1 MADQPDPQQTSEK
14 LAEVLKELALK
25 IERLKQLYEQYFMG
39 IERMEPMVARKECTR
54 TILLLQ
60 QGYIRNTALR
70 YRFNTMLQKWGSYTT
85 YWSRTLREIENGTYV
100 RHIQKAA
107 RAAAEKGRVL
117 PAEMRLKGALHSE
130 APASEEM
137 RPTQGKPQPIL
148 TPPGMPVKPGA
159 PLQTPPARTG
169 VPALPQGAKPS
180 GPPPVPGR
188 ASPPPIP
195 GAARPPVPPE
205 AARPPV
211 PSSGVPGMSENDLR
225 ALHRKYSEAR
235 VAAGDNAPVRYES
248 LVATLQKQA
257 PKLLEQP
264 GVRGVRFDVSV
275 RDGKAVLKAIPTK

>member
-1 MADQPDPQQTSEK
+1 MADQPDPQQTAEK

-60 QGYIRNTALR
+60 QQYIRNTALR
-70 YRFNTMLQKWGSYTT
+70 YKFNTMLQKWGSYTT

-107 RAAAEKGRVL
+107 RAAAEKGRTL

-137 RPTQGKPQPIL
+137 RPTAGKPQPIL

-159 PLQTPPARTG
+159 PLQAPPASAPARTG
-169 VPALPQGAKPS
+169 SPPLPPGAKPA
-180 GPPPVPGR
+180 GPLPLPGR
-188 ASPPPIP
+188 APPSPNAPVAPV
-195 GAARPPVPPE
+195 AARPASP
-205 AARPPV
+205 A
-211 PSSGVPGMSENDLR
+211 SGVPGMSENDLR
-225 ALHRKYSEAR
+225 ALHKKYSEAR
-235 VAAGDNAPVRYES
+235 AAAGDKAPVRYES

-257 PKLLEQP
+257 PKFLEQP
-264 GVRGVRFDVSV
+264 GVRAVRFDVSV